1 MDQLGLQITS
11 TKELQAAFDSILS
24 DIGALIKSK
33 EHEIREA
40 RAGKMH
46 AEHLVIIQRDLAQ
59 DMCRATSEAEIL
71 SKALDSLLLVNGY
84 DCGGAYLIQEDGW
97 LRLMC
102 HRNLNEDFIA
112 SASLYSPDTPQ
123 ARLVALGK
131 PIFRPYNS
139 LGVGNIDEIRRAEG
153 IKGIA
158 IIPILDGPKV
168 MGCINVASHV
178 VDEADDPALDSLIS
192 IVGYVGEALAK
203 ARNAHQCH
211 EARVQYEILA
221 GAATDGIAILD
232 GKQIIRCNR
241 SLSTLLGYSESQL
254 IGKSILEFIEPED
267 HAAYFHHEQK
277 ESEDQ
282 FQIHLMRSDS
292 PSIAVLAELQHLHQ
306 RNGYDNCV
314 VLVAHEWKQRV

>member
-1 MDQLGLQITS
+1 MDQLGLQVTS
-11 TKELQAAFDSILS
+11 TEELQVAFDSILA
-24 DIGALIKSK
+24 DIGAIIQSK

-40 RAGKMH
+40 RAGKLH

-59 DMCRATSEAEIL
+59 DMCRASSELEIL

-102 HRNLNEDFIA
+102 HRNLHDEFIA
-112 SASLYSPDTPQ
+112 SATLYPPDSPQ
-123 ARLVALGK
+123 AKLVNLGK
-131 PIFRPYNS
+131 PVFRPYND
-139 LGVGNIDEIRRAEG
+139 LGISNINEVRRSEG
-153 IKGIA
+153 IRGIA
-158 IIPILDGPKV
+158 IVPILDGMKV
-168 MGCINVASHV
+168 MGCINVASHK

-203 ARNAHQCH
+203 ARNAHQCR
-211 EARVQYEILA
+211 EAKIQYEILA
-221 GAATDGIAILD
+221 GAATDGIAIMD
-232 GKQIIRCNR
+232 GNKIIRCNR
-241 SLSTLLGYSESQL
+241 SLSTLLGYTESQL
-254 IGKSILEFIEPED
+254 IGKSILEFIELDD
-267 HAAYFHHEQK
+267 HAAYFHHEQQ

-282 FQIHLMRSDS
+282 FQIHLLRSDS

-314 VLVAHEWKQRV
+314 VLVAHEWKRRV